1 MLSSRQQNDIKTLST
16 ACNNFMISLYK
27 NLSTNIDNIGNIVIS
42 PLSLHMTLSL
52 LSNGAGDH
60 TLNEIK
66 SVLHHD
72 DIISLNNGFNILAL
86 LLNDVQIN
94 TRCTIETDN
103 MCHVL
108 AHLRSLGYRVKKDTN
123 TDGKR
128 KRKARFYKIDRKQ
141 RKQSDRCEWIR
152 GHGK

>member
-1 MLSSRQQNDIKTLST
+1 MSLNIDFRALFVIVIVISTLAACYQDMLSSRQQNDIKTLST

-86 LLNDVQIN
+86 LLNI
-94 TRCTIETDN
+94 
-103 MCHVL
+103 
-108 AHLRSLGYRVKKDTN
+108 
-123 TDGKR
+123 
-128 KRKARFYKIDRKQ
+128 F
-141 RKQSDRCEWIR
+141 
-152 GHGK
+152 